1 MPDFP
6 NSQNPDEPI
15 DADTAAEPDAKP
27 DAEAP
32 GSLDDPN
39 VIKAENAAPADAGDA
54 PVGEPVA
61 SDETPPVDDRVR
73 VRCRYC
79 NQLNN
84 VRAGWSPS
92 SGVRCGKCRLPLA
105 DNGHLKLGNISP
117 HDYIHP
123 LDSQALKTLQ
133 MVPGIDPIL
142 KKVLEVTGESYLRVM
157 FSANGVRVSEK
168 QCPDLHAKL
177 EVACQTL
184 GIKQLPELY
193 LSVTNPMGGGGL
205 GFNAFTSGVERPFI
219 VLFTPLIERLDDTEV
234 LAVIAHE
241 LGHIHCNHLLY
252 KVAAEL
258 IFLAASAALGAAPLP
273 PGIAELIAMPI
284 RGALSTWY
292 QKAEL
297 SCDRA
302 AQLVVQDTDVITNVM
317 MKLAGGS
324 MTSKL
329 NHEEFIRQ
337 AREFDQNNE
346 GSFIDRFWTWQIAA
360 GRTHPF
366 PIWRVSEILKWTDDP
381 NGYRKMVEPPAASSA
396 SA

>member
-1 MPDFP
+1 MADFP
-6 NSQNPDEPI
+6 ENSDQPI
-15 DADTAAEPDAKP
+15 DADNNA
-27 DAEAP
+27 
-32 GSLDDPN
+32 
-39 VIKAENAAPADAGDA
+39 AENADASSDEPNLRKADDSAENGESDAA
-54 PVGEPVA
+54 PVGEPVTNGDA
-61 SDETPPVDDRVR
+61 PPDDRVR
-73 VRCRYC
+73 VRCQYC
-79 NQLNN
+79 NQLNQ
-84 VRAGWSPS
+84 VRAGWSPT

-105 DNGHLKLGNISP
+105 ADGHLKLGNISP

-184 GIKQLPELY
+184 GIRNLPEMY

-205 GFNAFTSGVERPFI
+205 GFNAFTSGVEKPFI

-258 IFLAASAALGAAPLP
+258 LFLAASAALGAAPLP
-273 PGIAELIAMPI
+273 PGVAELIAMPI

-302 AQLVVQDTDVITNVM
+302 AQLVVQDSNVITNVM

-337 AREFDQNNE
+337 AREFDANNE
-346 GSFIDRFWTWQIAA
+346 GSFVDRFWTWQIAA

-381 NGYRKMVEPPAASSA
+381 NGYRKLVEPPAASGA